1 MPDAPARDGAQGS
14 GRLPVAVKWRAAFIV
29 AALVS
34 GALLLITTRGN
45 ALLLDLAGMVG
56 ALCF

>member
-1 MPDAPARDGAQGS
+1 MTELSTRGGAQVT
-14 GRLPVAVKWRAAFIV
+14 GRLPGVVKCRVTLII
-29 AALVS
+29 AALVG

-56 ALCF
+56 TICF